1 MKVFE
6 TDVLKVKTSRIK
18 SPLETGLKL
27 NNTIKLRVFLD
38 ETVLGDH
45 QFRFC

>member
-6 TDVLKVKTSRIK
+6 TDALKVKTSRIQ
-18 SPLETGLKL
+18 SLLETGLKL
-27 NNTIKLRVFLD
+27 NNNIKLGGFLD